1 MEGYIANNEY
11 ISRSQRIIQE
21 NLLLKMEPLKEVS
34 WGNLEEGDK
43 FGIHWGKKQLQGAIR
58 SGLINGVLNFQLIR
72 QRQCFLQGKE
82 LVLR

>member
-11 ISRSQRIIQE
+11 ISRNQRIIQE

-43 FGIHWGKKQLQGAIR
+43 FRIHCKKKNNCI
-58 SGLINGVLNFQLIR
+58 NFQLIR